1 MKQARRRRNI
11 AVIVRMNETEY
22 ADFISRVK
30 ESGLSQQAY
39 MIRAVRGA
47 AITTAEEID
56 VLKTISRTFADLER
70 QLRGLA
76 TNVNQMAHTANAYGF
91 LPSAKT
97 LELLSDLLC
106 DYRKESER
114 IWLSIRSSINQPK
127 ATGQ

>member
-11 AVIVRMNETEY
+11 AVTVRMNETEY

-76 TNVNQMAHTANAYGF
+76 TNVNQMAHVANKLADRLCIPALMAFFRQRKLWNCCLTCCVIIERRASGYG
-91 LPSAKT
+91 
-97 LELLSDLLC
+97 
-106 DYRKESER
+106 Y
-114 IWLSIRSSINQPK
+114 Q
-127 ATGQ
+127 